1 MYEVLNKLQ
10 ILLNKK
16 FGYNDQLLNKELTL
30 NVTILL
36 ALTISSKISALQILD
51 LNHFI
56 KTGDYYEF
64 SFLQEVVNLPLC

>member
-1 MYEVLNKLQ
+1 MLNKLQ

-16 FGYNDQLLNKELTL
+16 FGYNDQLLNKELIL

-36 ALTISSKISALQILD
+36 ALTISCKISALQILD

-56 KTGDYYEF
+56 KTGDYYEI
-64 SFLQEVVNLPLC
+64 SFLQEVVNLPLF